1 MPYIRLYSREVS
13 LAEKRMLAEKL
24 IRITLGAFQLG
35 PEERS
40 NTTVQFVPRDLASG
54 SFDSAFNADE
64 PSAVLEVSH
73 HDLTV
78 HKIQALVEAATP
90 VLQQSAAVPHPG
102 RIARMLHVQADP
114 ARQVGFQFN
123 ETSSPER
130 DAGRF
135 ALADERRAA

>member
-1 MPYIRLYSREVS
+1 MPYIRLYSRDVS
-13 LAEKRMLAEKL
+13 LPEKRILAEEL
-24 IRITLGAFQLG
+24 IRATIGAFQLR
-35 PEERS
+35 PQERS
-40 NTTVQFVPRDLASG
+40 NITVQFVPRQLAPG
-54 SFDSAFNADE
+54 SFDAVFSEDD

-102 RIARMLHVQADP
+102 RIARMLHMQADP

-130 DAGRF
+130 DADRF
-135 ALADERRAA
+135 APADWRRAA

>member
-1 MPYIRLYSREVS
+1 MPYIRLYSREVP

-24 IRITLGAFQLG
+24 IRRTLGAFQLR

-40 NTTVQFVPRDLASG
+40 SITVQFVPRHFAVG
-54 SFDSAFNADE
+54 SFDSAFSAEE
-64 PSAVLEVSH
+64 PSAVLEISH

-90 VLQQSAAVPHPG
+90 VLQQSAAGPHPG
-102 RIARMLHVQADP
+102 RIPRMLRMQADP
-114 ARQVGFQFN
+114 ARQIGFQFN

-130 DAGRF
+130 SASRF
-135 ALADERRAA
+135 AAVELRQAA